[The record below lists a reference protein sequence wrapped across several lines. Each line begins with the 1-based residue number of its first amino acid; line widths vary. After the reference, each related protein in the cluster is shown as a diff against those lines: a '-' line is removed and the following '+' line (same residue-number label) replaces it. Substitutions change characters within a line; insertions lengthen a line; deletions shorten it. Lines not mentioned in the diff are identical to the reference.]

1 MTTEAVKDVAKA
13 AAPVVEESNGVADK
27 KKSPSGDGAPAAA
40 APPSKKSVPKPD
52 EAAMKAACDE
62 LGAKIE
68 KNKKRLEQIKN
79 VLAERAEKK
88 KTGGS
93 PAMQALREKLANLRE
108 QFKTELVSWIGE
120 MNESE
125 RGQEECGGGEEE
137 QERGH
142 GRFFAF
148 SFFSIPSMRSTER
161 ERSLLSFFFPSLF
174 FFKTQP

>member
-13 AAPVVEESNGVADK
+13 APVAAEESNGSVDDK
-27 KKSPSGDGAPAAA
+27 KKSPSGA
-40 APPSKKSVPKPD
+40 PSKKSVPKPD

-79 VLAERAEKK
+79 VLADRAEKK

-108 QFKTELVSWIGE
+108 QFKTELVSDGE
-120 MNESE
+120 
-125 RGQEECGGGEEE
+125 
-137 QERGH
+137 
-142 GRFFAF
+142 
-148 SFFSIPSMRSTER
+148 
-161 ERSLLSFFFPSLF
+161 
-174 FFKTQP
+174 KT